1 MLEGR
6 IAVVTGGA
14 SGIGRGIAG
23 GLAAAGADIV
33 AVDLTE
39 TGADDLLTELAERGA
54 PSPSFVRLDVRDAAS
69 VSTTFQEIVGSR
81 GRIDVLVTAAGV
93 REISGPLD
101 LDPADWDKVIA
112 VDLSGT
118 FYCCQAAAKEMVR
131 TASGGS
137 IITVASVA
145 GLIGISS
152 RVAYTAAKHG
162 VVGMTKTLAKD
173 LAPHKIRVNAL
184 CPGLVRTPLNDAY
197 FHDEAFVAG
206 LATLVP
212 LGGAGQPS
220 DMANAA
226 VFLASD
232 MASFVTGI
240 ALPVDGGWL
249 AEKGYASGDPS
260 LAFNQRVRSTDAP

>member
-6 IAVVTGGA
+6 IALVTGGA

-33 AVDLTE
+33 AIDVTESAADNLLEELT
-39 TGADDLLTELAERGA
+39 ALGA
-54 PSPSFVRLDVRDAAS
+54 PSPSFVKLDVRDAAS
-69 VSTTFQEIVGSR
+69 VSKTFHEIAQSR
-81 GRIDVLVTAAGV
+81 GRIDILVNSAGV
-93 REISGPLD
+93 REISEPLD

-131 TASGGS
+131 TGSGGS
-137 IITVASVA
+137 IINIASVA
-145 GLIGISS
+145 GLIGISG

-162 VVGMTKTLAKD
+162 VVGMTKTLASD
-173 LAPHKIRVNAL
+173 LAAHRIRVNAL
-184 CPGLVRTPLNDAY
+184 CPGLVRTPLNDQY
-197 FHDEAFVAG
+197 FNDEAFVAG
-206 LATLVP
+206 LAALVP
-212 LGGAGQPS
+212 LGTAGQPS
-220 DMANAA
+220 NMADAA

-232 MASFVTGI
+232 MASFVTGV

-249 AEKGYASGDPS
+249 AEKSYASKDPA
-260 LAFNQRVRSTDAP
+260 LAFNQRVRSTDTQ

>member
-1 MLEGR
+1 
-6 IAVVTGGA
+6 VVTGGA

-33 AVDLTE
+33 AVDLIE
-39 TGADDLLTELAERGA
+39 TAPDGLLEELTSVGA
-54 PSPSFVRLDVRDAAS
+54 PSPSFISLDVRDAAS
-69 VSTTFQEIVGSR
+69 VSTTFHEIARSR
-81 GRIDVLVTAAGV
+81 GRIDILVTSAGV
-93 REISGPLD
+93 REISEPLD

-112 VDLSGT
+112 VDLSGS

-131 TASGGS
+131 TGSGGS
-137 IITVASVA
+137 IINIASVA

-173 LAPHKIRVNAL
+173 LAVHKIRVNAL
-184 CPGLVRTPLNDAY
+184 CPGLVRTPLNDQY
-197 FHDEAFVAG
+197 FHDEAFVTG
-206 LATLVP
+206 LASLVP

-220 DMANAA
+220 DIANAA
-226 VFLASD
+226 VFLASE

-249 AEKGYASGDPS
+249 AEKGYASSDPS